1 MIRPILEY
9 GNILLDGSPL
19 AHTDHLDKIQRE
31 AALVCTGAYKHTRNK
46 NLMEELG
53 WDSLDIRRKNQKLCL
68 MYKIQNN
75 LSPAYLIESCP
86 PLVGA
91 NTAYNL
97 RNAEDITL
105 PPGNKKGY
113 TSSFY
118 PSTVRLWNK
127 LEQNIKSRPS
137 IDSFKYHLKKKRC
150 LKKNK
155 LYSYFS
161 GVKAINQT
169 RMRLG
174 LSGLKDQRRSYNHV
188 DNSTCDFCGARKED
202 AMHYL
207 LQCPC
212 FARPR
217 VVLLDAV
224 KEIYQT
230 KNIQLDLSRTLVK
243 KELVANL
250 LKGDRRLNDM
260 ENASLFRVVQRFIGD
275 SKRF

>member
-1 MIRPILEY
+1 MIRQILEY

-19 AHTDHLDKIQRE
+19 AHTEHLDKIQRE
-31 AALVCTGAYKHTRNK
+31 AALVCTGAYKHTRNI

-53 WDSLDIRRKNQKLCL
+53 WDSLDVRRKNQKLCL

-75 LSPAYLIESCP
+75 IAPAYLIESCP

-91 NTAYNL
+91 ATTYNL
-97 RNAEDITL
+97 RNAENISL
-105 PPGNKKGY
+105 PAGNKKGY
-113 TSSFY
+113 TNSFF
-118 PSTVRLWNK
+118 PSTIRLWNK
-127 LEQNIKSRPS
+127 LDQNIKGRPS
-137 IDSFKYHLKKKRC
+137 IDSFKYHLKKKKC

-155 LYSYFS
+155 LYSNHS
-161 GVKAINQT
+161 GVRAINHT

-207 LQCPC
+207 LQCPS
-212 FARPR
+212 FAQPR
-217 VVLLDAV
+217 VLLLDEI
-224 KEIYQT
+224 KELYLA
-230 KNIQLDLSRTLVK
+230 KNIRLDLSRTLIK
-243 KELVANL
+243 KELVKNL
-250 LKGDRRLNDM
+250 LNGDQRFNDI
-260 ENASLFRVVQRFIGD
+260 ENASLFRVVQRFIGE